1 MPSIQA
7 RSPRRSK
14 ARWPTASPP
23 RFTASAR
30 SRTDAWSIS
39 TSTATRSCGSPRCRR
54 WRPSSCRPTISGA
67 ASASPRSAWWR
78 PPCSMPSMRRPASRC
93 AACRSRTSGWSSS
106 AAQALAQTQPP
117 GSNPGGY
124 PFSSRD
130 RLAAIAQPRY
140 CAAMPKPL
148 FGKSCDSHL
157 VARRADGRDLVYI
170 DRHVLHE
177 LHAPHAFEQL
187 DKQQRPVRRPDLTF
201 SMQDH
206 PVATRPGRDD
216 TTNPSGAAF
225 LKAMREGSR
234 RNGIRLFDI
243 DDPEQG
249 ISHVVAPELGM
260 VLPGATHAVPD
271 SHASTVGGLGA
282 LAFGCGTSELAH
294 ILATQVMALRRPK
307 RMRVRLEGRLGPHVT
322 AKDVALRL
330 IGDLGVA
337 GARGYAVEYAG
348 AAVRAMAIESRM
360 TLCNLNIEMGGLSGF
375 VAPDESTFSWI
386 AGRPFAPQGA
396 MWDAALAHWRMLA
409 SEDGA
414 AFDREHGLDCSGLEP
429 QITWGTDPSQVLGIS
444 GRVPDPSAAEP
455 GRRAA
460 VESALAYMGLAPGMA
475 LAGLKVDRVFI
486 GSCTNSRL
494 PDLAAAAEV
503 VRGRRVADGVVAMV
517 VPGSTTVKREAEAAG
532 LDRVFR
538 DAGFFWGESG
548 CSMCDGGNGDRGE
561 PGERCVSTTNRNFE
575 HRQGPKVRTHLVS
588 PATAAATA
596 VMGRITDVRRLTA
609 GQA

>member
-1 MPSIQA
+1 M
-7 RSPRRSK
+7 
-14 ARWPTASPP
+14 
-23 RFTASAR
+23 
-30 SRTDAWSIS
+30 
-39 TSTATRSCGSPRCRR
+39 
-54 WRPSSCRPTISGA
+54 
-67 ASASPRSAWWR
+67 
-78 PPCSMPSMRRPASRC
+78 
-93 AACRSRTSGWSSS
+93 
-106 AAQALAQTQPP
+106 AQT
-117 GSNPGGY
+117 
-124 PFSSRD
+124 
-130 RLAAIAQPRY
+130 
-140 CAAMPKPL
+140 L
-148 FGKSCDSHL
+148 FDKIWDAHL

-187 DKQQRPVRRPDLTF
+187 EKQRRSVRRPDLTF

-206 PVATRPGRDD
+206 TVATKAGRDD

-225 LKAMREGSR
+225 LKAMRDGSR

-271 SHASTVGGLGA
+271 SHASTVGGVGA

-307 RMRVRLEGRLGPHVT
+307 AMRIRLEGRLPEHVT

-337 GARGYAVEYAG
+337 GARGFAVEYAG
-348 AAVRAMAIESRM
+348 AAVRAMPIESRM
-360 TLCNLNIEMGGLSGF
+360 TLCNLNIEMGGRSGF

-386 AGRPFAPQGA
+386 AGRPYAPQGA
-396 MWDAALAHWRMLA
+396 MWDAALAFWRTLA
-409 SEDGA
+409 SEEGA
-414 AFDREHGLDCSGLEP
+414 GFDREHVLDCSTLEP

-444 GRVPDPSAAEP
+444 GRVPDPAGAEP

-460 VESALAYMGLAPGMA
+460 IESALAYMGLAPGTA

-494 PDLAAAAEV
+494 PDLMAAAEV

-517 VPGSTTVKREAEAAG
+517 VPGSTTVKRQAEAAG
-532 LDRVFR
+532 LDLVFR
-538 DAGFFWGESG
+538 AAGFFWGESG
-548 CSMCDGGNGDRGE
+548 CSMCAGGNGDRGE

-596 VMGRITDVRRLTA
+596 VAGRIADVRRLIA
-609 GQA
+609 GQT